1 MKHDGYKRPLDA
13 RARTVKVTMGA
24 VNALSSDMAGSI
36 PASPSS
42 RVHSEMVITPA
53 F

>member
-1 MKHDGYKRPLDA
+1 MEHGYKRPLEA

-24 VNALSSDMAGSI
+24 VNALSSDTVGSI
-36 PASPSS
+36 PTSPTIG
-42 RVHSEMVITPA
+42 VHSEMVITPA